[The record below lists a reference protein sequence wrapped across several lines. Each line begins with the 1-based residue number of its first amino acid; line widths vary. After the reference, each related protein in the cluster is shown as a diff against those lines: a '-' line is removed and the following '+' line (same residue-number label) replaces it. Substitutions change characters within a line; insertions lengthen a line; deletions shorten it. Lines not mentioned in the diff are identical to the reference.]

1 MFVLHSAR
9 RHEDVRVHVG
19 WCEHDRGLW
28 ASVEFVDADTNAAR
42 CAEPVHDDT
51 ALARAP
57 ELRLAGCP
65 FPHVKD
71 WELLTDP
78 ASDTS
83 VPSDLAWTTPAAGS
97 AHLARCRTFSV
108 LDRTVRL
115 RLSRETSR
123 DPAMAGRMVCDD
135 VWVLEVDFPVVWR
148 TDIPAIPPPRRVEPA
163 ALPYK
168 EKTPS
173 SSSSERS
180 GRSWKRLVPK
190 LLARG

>member
-1 MFVLHSAR
+1 MAPI
-9 RHEDVRVHVG
+9 HVG
-19 WCEHDRGLW
+19 CPIYDYQAIDVVGLTDLLN
-28 ASVEFVDADTNAAR
+28 SSSKLVLQLIGEYGPVDNA
-42 CAEPVHDDT
+42 

-97 AHLARCRTFSV
+97 AHLVRCRTFSA

-148 TDIPAIPPPRRVEPA
+148 TNIPAIPPPRRVEPA